1 MSMSDWFLRNM
12 VTIGDTFIYAAA
24 FGVIFVL
31 IVLLFWDP
39 PEDNGNVDGG
49 GAGGTDGFS

>member
-1 MSMSDWFLRNM
+1 MSDWFLRNM